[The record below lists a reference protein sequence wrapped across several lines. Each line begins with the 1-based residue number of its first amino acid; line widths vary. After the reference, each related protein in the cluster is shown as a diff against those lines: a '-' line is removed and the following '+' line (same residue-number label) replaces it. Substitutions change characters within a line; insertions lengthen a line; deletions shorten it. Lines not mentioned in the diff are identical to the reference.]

1 MKQVKINLQAVL
13 KYFDTNVNQLA
24 TSIKER
30 PDTIIRLRDN
40 KSVRLTKTVL
50 EKICTYFQINLDDL
64 LNFEDQL
71 KTEFNTVPLYENE
84 KFILKCNLK
93 MILYRRNITLEQAAD
108 KLDENFEIIR
118 RMANDIME
126 RYPIR
131 LIEKILNTFD
141 LTVSDLFSLQIV
153 KDSQPSIE
161 IKHRLETKF
170 KTANISITPNLKQL
184 LQDRNITL
192 KKLSKDTGLSYQTL
206 LRFQQNQ
213 MKRYPKDML
222 EILCTYLDVTLDQ
235 LFISNRSN
243 DNKK

>member
-93 MILYRRNITLEQAAD
+93 MILYRRNITLKQAAD